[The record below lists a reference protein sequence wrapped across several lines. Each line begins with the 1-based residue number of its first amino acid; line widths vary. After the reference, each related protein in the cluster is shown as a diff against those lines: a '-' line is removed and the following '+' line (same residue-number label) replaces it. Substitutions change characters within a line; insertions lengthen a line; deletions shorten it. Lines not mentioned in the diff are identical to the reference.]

1 MIEYW
6 VRPKG
11 VAPDVLFA
19 LLCGDVSAPATFGV
33 NRSGWAPTVQLT
45 AYLRALPADG
55 WLRIMCTTVQIGQ
68 DWFDEDHIVV
78 DCEGHIVVQSRQLAM
93 VPPARSNA
101 PCGVCNALTVAR
113 IAIIGGGSI
122 GEALLSGLLR
132 AGRQVKDLVVAEKD
146 PDRAKYLSETYS
158 VLVTSVADAAENASF
173 VIVAVKPADVTLVID
188 EIADAAAH
196 AESDSAEQVFVTVAA
211 GVTTDFYEAKLP
223 AGAPVVR
230 VMPNAPVV
238 VGGGVSA
245 LAPGR
250 FATAEQLKEVSAI
263 FDAVGGV
270 LTVPE
275 SQMDAVTALSGSGP
289 AYFFLVV
296 EALVDAGVA
305 AGLSRPVATDLVVQT
320 MAGSAAMLLERLD
333 AQQPAGD
340 AAMGTAMDTTAAQ
353 LRATVTSPGGTTAAG
368 LRELERGG
376 LRAALA
382 DGC

>member
-1 MIEYW
+1 M
-6 VRPKG
+6 
-11 VAPDVLFA
+11 
-19 LLCGDVSAPATFGV
+19 
-33 NRSGWAPTVQLT
+33 
-45 AYLRALPADG
+45 
-55 WLRIMCTTVQIGQ
+55 
-68 DWFDEDHIVV
+68 
-78 DCEGHIVVQSRQLAM
+78 
-93 VPPARSNA
+93 
-101 PCGVCNALTVAR
+101 AR

-132 AGRQVKDLVVAEKD
+132 SGRQTKDMVIAEKH

-158 VLVTSVADAAENASF
+158 VLVTTVADAAENAAY
-173 VIVAVKPADVTLVID
+173 VVVAVKPSDVEKVIGD
-188 EIADAAAH
+188 ISDAAAR
-196 AESDSAEQVFVTVAA
+196 AENNSAEQVFVSVAA
-211 GVTTDFYEAKLP
+211 GVSTAFFEANLP
-223 AGAPVVR
+223 AGSPVVR

-275 SQMDAVTALSGSGP
+275 SQIDAVTAVSGSGP
-289 AYFFLVV
+289 AYFFLMV

-305 AGLSRPVATDLVVQT
+305 AGLSRGVATELTVQT
-320 MAGSAAMLLERLD
+320 MAGSAAMLLESLD
-333 AQQPAGD
+333 AANPSGD
-340 AAMGTAMDTTAAQ
+340 GAMGTAMDTSPAQ

-376 LRAALA
+376 LRAAVA
-382 DGC
+382 DAVAAAKTRSEQLGITSE